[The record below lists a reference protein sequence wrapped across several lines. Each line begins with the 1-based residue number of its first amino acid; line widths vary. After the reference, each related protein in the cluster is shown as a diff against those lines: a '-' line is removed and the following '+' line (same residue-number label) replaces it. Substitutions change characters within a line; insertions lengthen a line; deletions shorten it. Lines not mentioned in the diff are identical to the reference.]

1 MERIEH
7 DVLAG
12 SVAGLNLRPGTLGD
26 QLGDSPTVLAF
37 LRHLG

>member
-7 DVLAG
+7 EVLDG
-12 SVAGLNLRPGTLGD
+12 PVAGLNLVPGTLGD
-26 QLGDSPTVLAF
+26 QLGDRPTVLAF